1 MVPYC
6 SDSSPSEPASWVSN
20 FCSCGASHLER
31 PCAWLLIMLNKVPT
45 FHFPLGPTSYVGSL
59 LQLPQS
65 EFILFSSLFLYIFFG
80 TCFNYDT
87 NLHYNLIII
96 YFLSQRAIVDAVGTH
111 PDVFYQPVHPSPSC
125 CKRWLLMA
133 AISFFQR
140 ILLLQR
146 YKQSILCLKVGALC
160 HVIHIAE
167 LPVVS
172 LRTRL
177 QETIAEPTSSPSFIL

>member
-1 MVPYC
+1 MG
-6 SDSSPSEPASWVSN
+6 EQ
-20 FCSCGASHLER
+20 
-31 PCAWLLIMLNKVPT
+31 
-45 FHFPLGPTSYVGSL
+45 L
-59 LQLPQS
+59 LQLWSLTFREALCLVINHVEQGAHISLSTGSHKLCGKPS
-65 EFILFSSLFLYIFFG
+65 SASPVRIYSFLLFVLIHFFFG